1 MMETIVRLEQIT
13 IENFK
18 NIRKGQLSFANHRK
32 AFRTSILGLYGQNGS
47 GKTALIDAI
56 ELLQYALKGLPVP
69 AKFADYIS
77 VESDSAAMHYEFS
90 VSADTVKYQAYY
102 DFKLKSEQIEEVQN
116 LGVQMGEET
125 HRKAVIFDE
134 ALKGTFKFSTQSIPI
149 ELIAVLSSP
158 DAVTEGC
165 TTSEKEEV
173 TVATGGT
180 ATLKMAPVAGSVC
193 AYSADAC
200 KVGIDTPIAN
210 VTVADT
216 TITIPEAT
224 EGAKYIVYYL
234 ASQANATTVKFSD
247 TLSPGYYSLYGKT
260 NYKGT
265 KNNKCSEYNH
275 FYKLRPQKALNLT
288 YQGTGD
294 PMSLEITFDV
304 LSDDN
309 GDFYDHGRINPK
321 KN

>member
-1 MMETIVRLEQIT
+1 MKHE
-13 IENFK
+13 
-18 NIRKGQLSFANHRK
+18 GFANREGLE
-32 AFRTSILGLYGQNGS
+32 FRIFNYEDGS
-47 GKTALIDAI
+47 LALDIDYVNSSTLEFNSDHVAATA
-56 ELLQYALKGLPVP
+56 
-69 AKFADYIS
+69 
-77 VESDSAAMHYEFS
+77 
-90 VSADTVKYQAYY
+90 
-102 DFKLKSEQIEEVQN
+102 
-116 LGVQMGEET
+116 GVHGAE
-125 HRKAVIFDE
+125 AVIFDE
-134 ALKGTFKFSTQSIPI
+134 ALKGTFKFSTQIIPI

-173 TVATGGT
+173 TVAAGGT

-294 PMSLEITFDV
+294 PMSLEITFDI